1 MSEIVKTARQEM
13 TIDEQLRYAQTI
25 CNGSLVPKAYQ
36 KSPANV
42 LIAMGFGQAM
52 GLSPAESL
60 YRITVINGKPSA
72 SAELIAA
79 NVRKAGHRMRISKDA
94 KSQTATVEI
103 VRADDPDFTFTSFW
117 DMSRAKQA
125 GLADK
130 DNWVKYP
137 LAMLTARAITE
148 CARDACPE
156 ALYGVVYTGEEMGA
170 NFTDEH
176 GQILEYEPQVSDDVM
191 DVQPYEPPA
200 EQQAPQ
206 TAPEAPNVPLAEAQN
221 RVGALMR
228 EAKNC
233 GYQMTDFHAYARE
246 QYNTEIKDLS
256 ESQLIEFAAYIEQL
270 IQVYYA
276 QED

>member
-13 TIDEQLRYAQTI
+13 TIDDQLRYAQTI
-25 CNGSLVPKAYQ
+25 CNGSLVPAAYR

-79 NVRKAGHRMRISKDA
+79 NVRKAGHRMRISKDV

-200 EQQAPQ
+200 APQ
-206 TAPEAPNVPLAEAQN
+206 AAPEAPNVPLAEAQN

-270 IQVYYA
+270 IQAYYA

>member
-1 MSEIVKTARQEM
+1 MSEIVKTARHEM
-13 TIDEQLRYAQTI
+13 TIDEQLQYAKAV

-42 LIAMGFGQAM
+42 LIAIGLGQAM

-60 YRITVINGKPSA
+60 YRISVINGVPRA
-72 SAELIAA
+72 SAELIAT
-79 NVRKAGHRMRISKDA
+79 NVRRAGHRLRTYPDKENQTAKVEINRCDDPEFTFTAFWDMNQARKAGL
-94 KSQTATVEI
+94 VN
-103 VRADDPDFTFTSFW
+103 
-117 DMSRAKQA
+117 
-125 GLADK
+125 K
-130 DNWVKYP
+130 DNWQKYP
-137 LAMLTARAITE
+137 VAMLMARAITE
-148 CARDACPE
+148 CARNACPD
-156 ALYGVVYTGEEMGA
+156 ALYGVVYTDEEMGA

-191 DVQPYEPPA
+191 DVQPYEPQ
-200 EQQAPQ
+200 EAPQ

-256 ESQLIEFAAYIEQL
+256 EAQLIEFAAYIEQL
-270 IQVYYA
+270 IQAYYA

>member
-176 GQILEYEPQVSDDVM
+176 GQILEYKPQVSDDVM
-191 DVQPYEPPA
+191 NVQPYEPQ
-200 EQQAPQ
+200 EAPQ

-233 GYQMTDFHAYARE
+233 GYQMADFHAYARE

-270 IQVYYA
+270 IQAYYA

>member
-1 MSEIVKTARQEM
+1 MGEIVKTARQEM

-176 GQILEYEPQVSDDVM
+176 GQILEYEPQVQDDVM
-191 DVQPYEPPA
+191 DVQPYEPQ
-200 EQQAPQ
+200 EAPQ
-206 TAPEAPNVPLAEAQN
+206 TAQEAPNVPLAEAQN

-270 IQVYYA
+270 IQAYYA

>member
-1 MSEIVKTARQEM
+1 
-13 TIDEQLRYAQTI
+13 
-25 CNGSLVPKAYQ
+25 
-36 KSPANV
+36 
-42 LIAMGFGQAM
+42 
-52 GLSPAESL
+52 
-60 YRITVINGKPSA
+60 
-72 SAELIAA
+72 
-79 NVRKAGHRMRISKDA
+79 
-94 KSQTATVEI
+94 
-103 VRADDPDFTFTSFW
+103 
-117 DMSRAKQA
+117 MSRAKQA

-200 EQQAPQ
+200 APQ

-246 QYNTEIKDLS
+246 QYSTEIKDLS
-256 ESQLIEFAAYIEQL
+256 EAQLIEFAAYIEQL
-270 IQVYYA
+270 IQAYYA

>member
-1 MSEIVKTARQEM
+1 MGEIVKTARQEM

-117 DMSRAKQA
+117 DMSRAEQA
-125 GLADK
+125 GLAGK
-130 DNWVKYP
+130 DNWKKYP

-191 DVQPYEPPA
+191 DVQPYEPQ
-200 EQQAPQ
+200 EAPQ

-256 ESQLIEFAAYIEQL
+256 EAQLIEFAAYIEQL
-270 IQVYYA
+270 IQAYYA

>member
-13 TIDEQLRYAQTI
+13 TIDDQLLYAQTI
-25 CNGSLVPKAYQ
+25 CNGSLVPTAYR

-200 EQQAPQ
+200 APQ
-206 TAPEAPNVPLAEAQN
+206 AAPEAPNVPLAEAQN

-270 IQVYYA
+270 IQAYYA

>member
-13 TIDEQLRYAQTI
+13 TIDDQLRYAQTI
-25 CNGSLVPKAYQ
+25 CNGSLVPTAYR

-117 DMSRAKQA
+117 DMSRAEQA
-125 GLADK
+125 GLAGK
-130 DNWVKYP
+130 DNWRKYP

-176 GQILEYEPQVSDDVM
+176 GQILEYEPQVQDDVM
-191 DVQPYEPPA
+191 DVQPYEPQ
-200 EQQAPQ
+200 EAPQ
-206 TAPEAPNVPLAEAQN
+206 TAQEAPNVPLAEAQN

-256 ESQLIEFAAYIEQL
+256 EAQLIEFAAYIEQL
-270 IQVYYA
+270 IQAYYA

>member
-1 MSEIVKTARQEM
+1 MEIVKTARQEM

-94 KSQTATVEI
+94 KNQTATVEI
-103 VRADDPDFTFTSFW
+103 VRADDPDFTFTAFW
-117 DMSRAKQA
+117 DMSRAKLA

-130 DNWVKYP
+130 DNWKKYP

-191 DVQPYEPPA
+191 DVQPYEPQ
-200 EQQAPQ
+200 EAPQ

-246 QYNTEIKDLS
+246 QYSTEIKDLS
-256 ESQLIEFAAYIEQL
+256 EAQLIEFAAYIEQL
-270 IQVYYA
+270 IQAYYA

>member
-1 MSEIVKTARQEM
+1 MSEIVKTARHEM
-13 TIDEQLRYAQTI
+13 TIEEQLQYAQTI
-25 CNGSLVPKAYQ
+25 CNGSLVPTAYR

-125 GLADK
+125 GLAGK

-200 EQQAPQ
+200 AQQA
-206 TAPEAPNVPLAEAQN
+206 APEAPNVPLAEAQN

-256 ESQLIEFAAYIEQL
+256 ESQLIAFAAYIEKL
-270 IQVYYA
+270 IQAYYA

>member
-1 MSEIVKTARQEM
+1 MGEIVKTARQEM

-94 KSQTATVEI
+94 KNQTATVEI
-103 VRADDPDFTFTSFW
+103 VRADDPDFTFSAFW
-117 DMSRAKQA
+117 DMSRAELA
-125 GLADK
+125 GLAGK
-130 DNWVKYP
+130 DNWKKYP

-200 EQQAPQ
+200 AQQA
-206 TAPEAPNVPLAEAQN
+206 APEAPNVPLAEAQN

-270 IQVYYA
+270 IQAYYA

>member
-1 MSEIVKTARQEM
+1 MSEIVKTARHEM

-72 SAELIAA
+72 S
-79 NVRKAGHRMRISKDA
+79 
-94 KSQTATVEI
+94 TA
-103 VRADDPDFTFTSFW
+103 FW

-130 DNWVKYP
+130 DNWKKYP

-191 DVQPYEPPA
+191 DVQPYEPPL

-246 QYNTEIKDLS
+246 QYSTEIKDLS
-256 ESQLIEFAAYIEQL
+256 EAQLIEFAEYIEQL
-270 IQVYYA
+270 IQAYYA

>member
-1 MSEIVKTARQEM
+1 MEIVKTSRQEM

-25 CNGSLVPKAYQ
+25 CNGSLVPRAYQ

-94 KSQTATVEI
+94 KNQTATVEI
-103 VRADDPDFTFTSFW
+103 VRADDPDFTFSAFW

-130 DNWVKYP
+130 DNWQKYP

-200 EQQAPQ
+200 APQ
-206 TAPEAPNVPLAEAQN
+206 TAPETPNVPLAEAQN

-246 QYNTEIKDLS
+246 QYSTEIKDLS
-256 ESQLIEFAAYIEQL
+256 EEQLIEFAAYIEQL
-270 IQVYYA
+270 IQAYYA

>member
-1 MSEIVKTARQEM
+1 MSEIVKTTRQEM
-13 TIDEQLRYAQTI
+13 TIDDQLRYAQTI
-25 CNGSLVPKAYQ
+25 CNGSLVPTAYR

-117 DMSRAKQA
+117 DMSRAEQA
-125 GLADK
+125 GLAGK
-130 DNWVKYP
+130 DNWRKYP

-191 DVQPYEPPA
+191 DVQPYEP
-200 EQQAPQ
+200 QA
-206 TAPEAPNVPLAEAQN
+206 APEAPNVPLAEAQN

-256 ESQLIEFAAYIEQL
+256 EAQLIEFAAYIEQL
-270 IQVYYA
+270 IQAYYA

>member
-1 MSEIVKTARQEM
+1 MGEIVKTARQEM

-125 GLADK
+125 DLADK

-191 DVQPYEPPA
+191 DVQPYEPQ
-200 EQQAPQ
+200 EAPQ

-256 ESQLIEFAAYIEQL
+256 EAQLIEFAAYIEQL
-270 IQVYYA
+270 IQAYYA